1 MEYRNRKS
9 GGSKAMLLLTGLIWG
24 VAFVAQSE
32 GMNYVG
38 AFTFNCCRFMIGE

>member
-38 AFTFNCCRFMIGE
+38 AFTFNRCV

>member
-24 VAFVAQSE
+24 VALIGVLI
-32 GMNYVG
+32 MN
-38 AFTFNCCRFMIGE
+38 FILDKRRTQKLSKTS